1 MKLLMLA
8 ALLAALAG
16 CAKTATRPESDW
28 ERDNRDRLARESEE
42 RLALPPYPKKEHLVE
57 FYVSA
62 ATDFKYY
69 IDTSTL
75 SVSPRSREIRYVM
88 VARSPS
94 GAENVSYEAIRCP
107 SEYRVLAAGRP
118 NGTWSDRPSEWREMT
133 KGTSLGWPYAL
144 SRNYFCPHRDS
155 VQSVA
160 EATDALQRGSHP
172 AVFVDPRSM
181 PAGSN

>member
-1 MKLLMLA
+1 MKRLA
-8 ALLAALAG
+8 ALGMLVLVAA
-16 CAKTATRPESDW
+16 CAARSRPESDW
-28 ERDNRDRLARESEE
+28 ERANRDRFAREAEE
-42 RLALPPYPKKEHLVE
+42 KVALPRYPKKEDLVE

-69 IDTSTL
+69 IDKSTL
-75 SVSPRSREIRYVM
+75 SVSPRSKEVRYVM

-107 SEYRVLAAGRP
+107 SEYRVLAVGRSD
-118 NGTWSDRPSEWREMT
+118 GTWTDRPAEWREMT
-133 KGTSLGWPYAL
+133 KGSSLSWPYAL

-155 VQSVA
+155 VQTVA
-160 EATDALQRGSHP
+160 EAADALERGSHP

-181 PAGSN
+181 PAGSD